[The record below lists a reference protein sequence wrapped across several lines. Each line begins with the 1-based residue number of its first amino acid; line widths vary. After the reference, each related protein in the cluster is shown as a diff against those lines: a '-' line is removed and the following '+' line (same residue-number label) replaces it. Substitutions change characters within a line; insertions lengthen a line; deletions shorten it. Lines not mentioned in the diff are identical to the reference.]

1 MPMVA
6 DGSALSRCV
15 FMVVSMV
22 AKIRPLV
29 IPPRSLTAL
38 EKLPSQWERACLP
51 TIIFLLN
58 LGGVSTGNMFEMLRL
73 VFYPNSLHVFFLHP
87 MW

>member
-1 MPMVA
+1 MSMVA
-6 DGSALSRCV
+6 DGSGLSRCV

-38 EKLPSQWERACLP
+38 EKLPSQ
-51 TIIFLLN
+51 
-58 LGGVSTGNMFEMLRL
+58 
-73 VFYPNSLHVFFLHP
+73 
-87 MW
+87 